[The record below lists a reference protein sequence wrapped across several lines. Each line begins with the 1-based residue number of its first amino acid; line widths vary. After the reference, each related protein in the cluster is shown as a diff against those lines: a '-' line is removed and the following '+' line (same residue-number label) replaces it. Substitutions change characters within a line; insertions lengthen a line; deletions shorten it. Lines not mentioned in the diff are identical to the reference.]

1 MAVHLYFSLIPEAL
15 IASNLPPEKFGQ
27 YYATG
32 AKYKSKGQSI
42 FFEIDPHFRHPYFE
56 IDTVYARCVPAAD
69 GTPKHS
75 VPCRSTR
82 ARAPATSAIGRL
94 YLTTAY
100 GHTIGL
106 DRADRMPAPKGGLH
120 MYQDLAPVNS
130 LVVSSQDPAAYYQGI
145 TSKPA
150 KFIRFPGMCFVELEL
165 GALATDPEN
174 GAVGDLP
181 YSFMHHLREA
191 LLTLQPSVKESKLV
205 HRVHSLEFP
214 YRMVK
219 GGFYMGNGTDLA
231 FYPMP
236 THAELRRDHHS
247 WWRSANSD
255 PPQPVRARRRCCR
268 CRGGRSVA
276 GSAVATSSVALR
288 LPPLSIGL

>member
-15 IASNLPPEKFGQ
+15 IASNLSPDQFGQ

-32 AKYKSKGQSI
+32 HKYKSKGQSI
-42 FFEIDPHFRHPYFE
+42 FFEIDPAFRHPYFD
-56 IDTVYARCVPAAD
+56 IDAAVSRCVPAAD

-75 VPCRSTR
+75 VYVSVYRVLEHLPL
-82 ARAPATSAIGRL
+82 SAIGKMH
-94 YLTTAY
+94 LTTAY

-106 DRADRMPAPKGGLH
+106 ARGAAIPEPKPGLH

-130 LVVSSQDPAAYYQGI
+130 LVVSTQDPVGYYHGI

-165 GALATDPEN
+165 GALAKDPE
-174 GAVGDLP
+174 GGVAGDLP

-191 LLTLQPSVKESKLV
+191 LLVLEPKVKESKLV

-247 WWRSANSD
+247 WWRSAN
-255 PPQPVRARRRCCR
+255 
-268 CRGGRSVA
+268 
-276 GSAVATSSVALR
+276 L
-288 LPPLSIGL
+288 